1 MGEIDIGDIGA
12 DIEPQL
18 HPESEDT
25 SSGSQSTKVSSN
37 AIPNLTEKLR
47 ILGGDVSFE
56 KRTIPKRRGA
66 RLAGATVK
74 RKDAVVDISIT
85 LDETRPTID
94 PREIPAPVLR

>member
-56 KRTIPKRRGA
+56 KRTVPRRRGEGRA
-66 RLAGATVK
+66 AGATVK
-74 RKDAVVDISIT
+74 RKDAVIDTSIT

-94 PREIPAPVLR
+94 PR